1 MSKEFFEVLRL
12 TSAFSVIIPLIFAL
26 LFFAR
31 LTKVQRK
38 LTLLLLVVLIV
49 EITTNV
55 MWYHE
60 MNNLLIYHVYT
71 VVEFLLF
78 LNIFKEVLSKLITL
92 LGVVLLGT
100 GFSLFSVIIS
110 LFYQRIYEFNS
121 IAITVLSVSMILI
134 ALASFYSLLKEHSY
148 SKVERNPIF
157 WISAGILIYFSGN
170 LILFYINNALNLTLE
185 ESYIIWGMHAVVNIV
200 LILFYTRA
208 IWVHPA
214 KE

>member
-121 IAITVLSVSMILI
+121 IAI
-134 ALASFYSLLKEHSY
+134 
-148 SKVERNPIF
+148 
-157 WISAGILIYFSGN
+157 SAGILIYFSGN